1 MYTRHPSAETGACWG
16 DTMGGGGEQGP
27 LVHIKQLEL
36 RGFKSFGPKKITFN
50 LEKGLT
56 VFTGPNGSG
65 KSNIFDAI
73 RFVLG
78 DLRARSLRAA
88 KMSEVIFDGARGTP
102 ASRSAYVKLFF
113 DNSDRR
119 IPLDTDVVALSRR
132 VNRQGFSKYM
142 LNGRAVARSQLVD
155 ILGMAGLY
163 SSGHNMIIQ
172 GTITRLADI
181 TPEERRQVIED
192 FVGIAEYNAKKA
204 EARLQ
209 LRQAETNLRIADARI
224 GDVQYRL
231 ERLEEERNDALRYNG
246 IQGEIRRFQA
256 TLTSHAIAENARDTS
271 RRADELHQKL
281 AAIEDVRARRDDLQR
296 QRREV
301 EAARRR
307 FDDEIADKGGTRL
320 HALQTRVGELMATVA
335 SVKMEISSGTISL
348 RGLTKSRDDRVQQL
362 AALKTEIQDAQ
373 RSLAALTVERDQ
385 VKRDFEAV
393 AGQGTTVTQELAA
406 LRQTLGTNAEKMRAV
421 EADLAKVERQ
431 VYHLDT
437 QLKTNAAKQR
447 MVASNLRSLEER
459 RATVSVMM
467 TDLTAHLD
475 ELQRL
480 QTEEEAR
487 FAKTVNALQQAVD
500 RQTALPL
507 EIEDAEK
514 TAQMARIAIGD
525 VEARKA
531 LLAQLATED
540 AALRRIEE
548 MGRAGAIPGVLGSLD
563 SLVKYEAKYRKA
575 LDVAA
580 AGWLKAIVVKDL
592 PTALHCVESLKK
604 MRIGRIKLIPL
615 QEVSETA
622 VREASTLP
630 DVIGLAAAL
639 VHCDAQHRGAV
650 NFVFGDTVVTS
661 SEKTAFL
668 AAQDGFRA
676 VDVAGGLYEAGG
688 GIESGYYRAPL
699 NIAALLP
706 TDAAV
711 SGLTKSVQS
720 LERLLAQ
727 RKQDLENLSH
737 EVLALREDQ
746 AKRVDVMNTITR
758 DLDLVSENM
767 DRAVQTDQL
776 LKKRTRRLS
785 LYVDRG
791 KALQSHLRARQATYL
806 KTLRGLRREKKHL
819 DGAVDPTPV
828 ATYEEEQ
835 TRLTTVVNELNR
847 RLVKLENDV
856 NFLETKLSTALHPEQ
871 ERVKLDIQ
879 TLTRQIQRLTESVAA
894 AQTRLSEA
902 TTQLAEL
909 EQAKDRLSESLAS
922 VTTQRQDFD
931 RQLDALD
938 LEWKQVNQA
947 YDPLMKAIHAL
958 DLEVQRKNL
967 EGEGLR
973 KELLQLGESA
983 PLPVDAKE
991 VKTMAA
997 ALDLMRFELAQ
1008 LGSVNQLAPTHYDE
1022 QQRNYKQLSVRRN
1035 QLESERRAI
1044 LAFIDEI
1051 ERKKRAVFVDA
1062 YDRVNASFAL
1072 FFERLTGGGRGEL
1085 RLEKPED
1092 PFTGGLDIFV
1102 QFPGKASRLVA
1113 SASGG
1118 EKSVVAVAFILAIQ
1132 SLSPAAFYV
1141 FDEIDAHLDPFNA
1154 ERLADLLKEQSA
1166 NSQFIVI
1173 TLRDVVIDRAEKLF
1187 GVYIQHGI
1195 SQTVSTKMEEAIS
1208 PVV

>member
-1 MYTRHPSAETGACWG
+1 MY
-16 DTMGGGGEQGP
+16 
-27 LVHIKQLEL
+27 IKQLEL

-102 ASRSAYVKLFF
+102 SARSAYVKLQF
-113 DNSDRR
+113 DNSDRS
-119 IPLDTDVVALSRR
+119 IPLDTDVVTLSRR
-132 VNRQGFSKYM
+132 VNRQGVSKYA
-142 LNGRAVARSQLVD
+142 LNGRTVARSQLVD

-204 EARLQ
+204 EARIQ

-231 ERLEEERNDALRYNG
+231 ERLEEERNDALRYNV

-256 TLTSHAIAENARDTS
+256 MLTSHAMAENARD
-271 RRADELHQKL
+271 RGKLADELQQKL
-281 AAIEDVRARRDDLQR
+281 TAIEDVKARRDDLQR

-301 EAARRR
+301 DAARRR
-307 FDDEIADKGGTRL
+307 FDEEIADKGGARL
-320 HALQTRVGELMATVA
+320 HVLQNRIGEIMATMA

-348 RGLTKSRDDRVQQL
+348 RGLTKSRNDRVRQL
-362 AALKTEIQDAQ
+362 ATLKTEIQDTQ
-373 RSLAALTVERDQ
+373 RSLAALKAEREEVQ
-385 VKRDFEAV
+385 RDFEAV
-393 AGQGTTVTQELAA
+393 AGQDTTVTQELAA
-406 LRQTLGTNAEKMRAV
+406 LRQNLGINAEKMRAV

-431 VYHLDT
+431 VSQLDT

-447 MVASNLRSLEER
+447 MVASNLKSLEER
-459 RATVSVMM
+459 QATVSVMM
-467 TDLTAHLD
+467 TDLTAHLH

-480 QTEEEAR
+480 QTEEQAR
-487 FAKTVNALQQAVD
+487 FAKTGSVLQRAID
-500 RQTALPL
+500 RQTALPI
-507 EIEDAEK
+507 EMEDAAK
-514 TAQMARIAIGD
+514 TAQMARRAIGD

-531 LLAQLATED
+531 ILDQLATED

-548 MGRAGAIPGVLGSLD
+548 MGRAGAIPGILGSLD

-604 MRIGRIKLIPL
+604 MKIGRIKLIPL
-615 QEVSETA
+615 QEVMGTEG
-622 VREASTLP
+622 REAPTRSG
-630 DVIGLAAAL
+630 VIGLAAEL
-639 VHCDAQHRGAV
+639 VHCDAQHRGVV

-661 SEKTAFL
+661 GEKAAFL
-668 AAQDGFRA
+668 AAQEGFRA
-676 VDVAGGLYEAGG
+676 VDVAGGLYEVGG
-688 GIESGYYRAPL
+688 GIESGFYRAPI
-699 NIAALLP
+699 NVAALLP
-706 TDAAV
+706 TEAAV
-711 SGLTKSVQS
+711 SGLSKSVQS

-727 RKQDLENLSH
+727 RKQDLEDLSH
-737 EVLALREDQ
+737 EVLALREEQ
-746 AKRVDVMNTITR
+746 AKRGDVMNTIAR

-767 DRAVQTDQL
+767 DRTVQTERR

-791 KALQSHLRARQATYL
+791 KVLQGHLRARRATYL
-806 KTLRGLRREKKHL
+806 KTRRALRREKRRL
-819 DGAVDPTPV
+819 AGAVDSAQV

-835 TRLTTVVNELNR
+835 SRLNAVVNELNR
-847 RLVKLENDV
+847 RLVKLDNDV
-856 NFLETKLSTALHPEQ
+856 DFLETKLTTALHPEQ
-871 ERVKLDIQ
+871 ERVKLDVQ
-879 TLTRQIQRLTESVAA
+879 TLSRQIQRLTESGAA
-894 AQTRLSEA
+894 AQTRLGEA
-902 TTQLAEL
+902 TTELAEL

-931 RQLDALD
+931 RQLDDLD
-938 LEWKQVNQA
+938 LELKQVSQD
-947 YDPLMKAIHAL
+947 YEPLMKAIHAL
-958 DLEVQRKNL
+958 DLEVQRSTL
-967 EGEGLR
+967 ESEGLQR
-973 KELLQLGESA
+973 ELLQLGQSA
-983 PLPVDAKE
+983 PVPVDAKE
-991 VKTMAA
+991 VKAMAA
-997 ALDLMRFELAQ
+997 ALDLMRFECAQ

-1044 LAFIDEI
+1044 LDFIDEV

-1072 FFERLTGGGRGEL
+1072 FFEQLTGGGRGEL

-1132 SLSPAAFYV
+1132 SMSPAAFYV

-1154 ERLADLLKEQSA
+1154 ERLADLLKEQSV

-1173 TLRDVVIDRAEKLF
+1173 TLRDVVIDRAAKLF
-1187 GVYIQHGI
+1187 GVYIQQGI
-1195 SQTVSTKMEEAIS
+1195 SQTVSTKMEEVI
-1208 PVV
+1208 PHVV